1 MILLVVLLIT
11 VICVTAYLFF
21 LKYVEY
27 FEYKHCLN
35 CPLKKEEEEI
45 DFSVFA
51 EDMKRDKEKY
61 LNEKKL

>member
-1 MILLVVLLIT
+1 MIIFLSIT

-35 CPLKKEEEEI
+35 CPLKKEEVEI

-51 EDMKRDKEKY
+51 EDMKRDKENY

>member
-1 MILLVVLLIT
+1 MIIFLSIT
-11 VICVTAYLFF
+11 VVCVTAYLFF

-35 CPLKKEEEEI
+35 CPLKREGEEI

-51 EDMKRDKEKY
+51 EDMKKEKELY
-61 LNEKKL
+61 FDEKKL